1 MTRSNIVDTCHT
13 SSLDFDS
20 SQGSLDGSGV
30 LLFENNTTSIQ
41 TTLPSSITITPRR
54 SIKAKRSLVWRYFK
68 ILDDKSF
75 DAECILCSTIVTRTS
90 TSTSNLLH
98 HIQARHDSEFQV
110 VNKAMKSKS
119 AALAQRLPLSSDR
132 SFELTRLAA
141 DLIISNLLPLSIVE
155 SPQLQMIF
163 QEAEPSYVL
172 PKRKYFINN
181 VLNQMYTETRQKV
194 RNELKSASGKSL
206 VSILYLFLFSYVI
219 F

>member
-1 MTRSNIVDTCHT
+1 MTRLNIVGACHT

-20 SQGSLDGSGV
+20 SQESVDGSTV
-30 LLFENNTTSIQ
+30 LPFENNTTSIQ

-75 DAECILCSTIVTRTS
+75 DAECILCSTIVARTS

-119 AALAQRLPLSSDR
+119 ATLAQRLPLSSDR
-132 SFELTRLAA
+132 SSELTRLAA

-194 RNELKSASGKSL
+194 QNELKSASGKSL
-206 VSILYLFLFSYVI
+206 VLILYLFLFSYLI

>member
-1 MTRSNIVDTCHT
+1 MTRSNIVGACRT

-20 SQGSLDGSGV
+20 SQESVDGSAV
-30 LLFENNTTSIQ
+30 LPFENNTTSIQ

-119 AALAQRLPLSSDR
+119 AALAQRLSLSSDR

-163 QEAEPSYVL
+163 
-172 PKRKYFINN
+172 
-181 VLNQMYTETRQKV
+181 
-194 RNELKSASGKSL
+194 
-206 VSILYLFLFSYVI
+206 
-219 F
+219 